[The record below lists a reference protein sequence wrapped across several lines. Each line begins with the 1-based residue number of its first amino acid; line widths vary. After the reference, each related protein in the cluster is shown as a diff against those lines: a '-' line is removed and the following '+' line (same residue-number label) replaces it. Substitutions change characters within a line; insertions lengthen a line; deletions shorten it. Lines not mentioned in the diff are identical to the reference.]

1 MASIQSKVAKA
12 LFRWYK
18 KHWYHQ
24 RIPLYHMRPGME
36 RLMRLLPSPR
46 SCIKTWHTLGD
57 LEALC
62 VQPKTKNTKA
72 QLLYL
77 HGGGYAMG
85 SAKTHWKMAGR
96 IAQRT
101 HFEVWIPNYRLAP
114 EQPYPAALEDALTAW
129 EAMEQRFA
137 GEPLFLAGD
146 SAGGGLALSLLFR
159 LKERGKPMPKATYLI
174 SPWCDLS
181 GQLPGYDRQEQKDP
195 FLDRASLARFAK
207 FYAGTQLKNPEISP
221 VFNEA
226 RDLGPILLQAGGDEL
241 LLPDALAMERLL
253 KEGNTDVDLEIYPDM
268 FHVFQAGDGVLP
280 EAKKALNKAGNWLL
294 SHL

>member
-1 MASIQSKVAKA
+1 MASFQSKVAKK

-18 KHWYHQ
+18 KHGYHQ
-24 RIPLYHMRPGME
+24 RMPLYHMRPGME
-36 RLMRLLPSPR
+36 RLMRLLPSPKG
-46 SCIKTWHTLGD
+46 CTKTWEKLAH
-57 LEALC
+57 LEALV
-62 VQPKTKNTKA
+62 VQANNKKPKA
-72 QLLYL
+72 PLLYL

-85 SAKTHWKMAGR
+85 SAHTHWKMAGR
-96 IAQRT
+96 IARRT

-114 EQPYPAALEDALTAW
+114 EHPYPAALEDALAAW
-129 EAMEQRFA
+129 EAMEQRF
-137 GEPLFLAGD
+137 PHQKLFLAGD
-146 SAGGGLALSLLFR
+146 SAGGGLALSLLYR
-159 LKERGKPMPKATYLI
+159 LKERQKAMPTATYLI

-195 FLDRASLARFAK
+195 YLDRQSLARFAK
-207 FYAGTQLKNPEISP
+207 FYAGTQTKNPEVSP

-253 KEGNTDVDLEIYPDM
+253 KEGKTAVDLEVYPGM
-268 FHVFQAGDGVLP
+268 FHVFQAGDGLLP
-280 EAKKALNKAGNWLL
+280 EATRALNKAGTWLL